1 MTGDRTLLS
10 KLDLSK
16 FDAVIFDLDSTLT
29 NTQRYPFVASEWLLK
44 KSGID
49 SEELSASFL
58 RSLFTRYTM
67 AIQAIVEGAPYRS
80 ASDIVQTAMANSL
93 EDIDQSVDS
102 GLVDEATRR
111 FKALHLEL
119 SVVQDSVVEML
130 ENLKTRGIKLG
141 LLTNSF
147 AGHARIILTNLNL
160 IQFFSSI
167 VDCGDVNA
175 FKPMKAPFEKVL
187 RDLDIEGSQAIYVGD
202 EYYADMVGAKSV
214 GMTTVWINTRER
226 FLEDHVNKYGASN
239 TPDFVLNSI
248 TEFAELF

>member
-1 MTGDRTLLS
+1 MS
-10 KLDLSK
+10 KLDLGK

-29 NTQRYPFVASEWLLK
+29 DTRRYPFVASEWLLK

-80 ASDIVQTAMANSL
+80 ASDIVQTAMTNSL
-93 EDIDQSVDS
+93 EDIEQPVDH

-119 SVVQDSVVEML
+119 SALHDGVVEML
-130 ENLKTRGIKLG
+130 ENLKTREIKLG
-141 LLTNSF
+141 VLTNSF
-147 AGHARIILTNLNL
+147 AGHARIILTNLEL

-175 FKPMKAPFEKVL
+175 FKPMKDPFERVL
-187 RDLDIEGSQAIYVGD
+187 SDLDTEVPKAIYVGD

-214 GMTTVWINTRER
+214 GLTTVWINTRER
-226 FLEDHVNKYGASN
+226 SLEDMVSKYGASS

-248 TEFAELF
+248 AEFAELF

>member
-1 MTGDRTLLS
+1 MS
-10 KLDLSK
+10 KLDLSQ

-49 SEELSASFL
+49 SKELSASFL

-80 ASDIVQTAMANSL
+80 ASDIVQTAMTNSL
-93 EDIDQSVDS
+93 EDIEQPVDS
-102 GLVDEATRR
+102 VLVDEATRR

-119 SVVQDSVVEML
+119 SVLQDGVVEML

-141 LLTNSF
+141 VLTNSF
-147 AGHARIILTNLNL
+147 AGHARIILTRLEL

-175 FKPMKAPFEKVL
+175 FKPMKAPFERVL
-187 RDLDIEGSQAIYVGD
+187 LDLETEGAKAIYVGD
-202 EYYADMVGAKSV
+202 EYYADMVGAKSACL
-214 GMTTVWINTRER
+214 TTVWINNRER
-226 FLEDHVNKYGASN
+226 SLEDQVSKYGVST